1 MASHITSGNEKFSGR
16 GRCTFLVSFSDT
28 GAVATAVAVRSGT
41 GAGQVMDVKL
51 KNLNKTV
58 LEFENES

>member
-1 MASHITSGNEKFSGR
+1 MKNFREGVGVR
-16 GRCTFLVSFSDT
+16 FLCRFQIR